1 MTTAGALV
9 RAIRPRQ
16 WVKNVLV
23 LAAPV
28 AAGEIFTRSTAIGVA
43 VAFGAFCLAAS
54 GVYLVNDVRDVEEDR
69 QHPTKRR
76 RPIAA
81 GELPV
86 PLALGAAV
94 ILFAAAIAVPLL
106 VPSTGDLWVVLAVYV
121 VVQLAYCLWL
131 KHQAVIDL
139 AVVSSGFLLRAV
151 AGGVACGLEL
161 SQWFLLVAAFG
172 SLFMVAGKRYSE
184 KRLHAGSG
192 LGMTRKS
199 LDEYSEPYLRF
210 VWALAA
216 ALVTMAYSLWAFEI
230 SEKTDSPLAA
240 VSLAPF
246 VIGVLRYAVDIDRGN
261 AGEPEDIVLRDR
273 VLQLVGLVWLL
284 TFVGTV
290 LIR

>member
-1 MTTAGALV
+1 MRTLGALV
-9 RAIRPRQ
+9 RAVRPRQ
-16 WVKNVLV
+16 WIKNVLV

-28 AAGEIFTRSTAIGVA
+28 AAGAIFTRATAIGVA
-43 VAFGAFCLAAS
+43 VAFAGFCLAAS
-54 GVYLVNDVRDVEEDR
+54 GVYLVNDVQDVEEDR

-86 PLALGAAV
+86 PIALAAAV
-94 ILFAAAIAVPLL
+94 VLLAAAIAVPLL
-106 VPSTGDLWVVLAVYV
+106 VPSSGDLWVVLAVYV
-121 VVQLAYCLWL
+121 TVQLAYCLWL
-131 KHQAVIDL
+131 KHQPVIDL

-199 LDEYSEPYLRF
+199 LDEYTEPYLRF
-210 VWALAA
+210 VWTLAA
-216 ALVTMAYSLWAFEI
+216 ALVTMSYALWAFEI
-230 SEKTDSPLAA
+230 SNSTGSPLPA

-273 VLQLVGLVWLL
+273 VLQLVGLAWLI
-284 TFVGTV
+284 TFVATV
-290 LIR
+290 TIR